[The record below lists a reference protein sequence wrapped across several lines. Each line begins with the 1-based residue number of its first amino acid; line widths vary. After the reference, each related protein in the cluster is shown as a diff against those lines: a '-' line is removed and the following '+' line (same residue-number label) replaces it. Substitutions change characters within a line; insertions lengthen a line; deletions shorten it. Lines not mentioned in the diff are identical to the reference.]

1 MMRLDRKPWHRLI
14 PLAGWIY
21 LLVAAQLA
29 CAMEPCRILIVDQ
42 DNGWPVPL
50 VELKTTHNVRFVSD
64 NAGVI
69 AFDLPELMNVQT
81 WLHVNGHGYSVKPDG
96 FGYSGV
102 RVVPRPGGSLT
113 IPVRRALP
121 AKRLG
126 RITGGGLFAESQ
138 KLGDEPNW
146 TEQGILGC
154 DSVQNAV
161 HNGKLFW
168 GWGDTTL
175 PNYPLGRFHMIGA
188 TTPLQPLKS
197 LQPPIRLRYEYFTDN
212 SGTPKNVAQ
221 MPGDGPTWLDGYVSL
236 PDQDDRQRLVA
247 TYSKIRPPLTAYE
260 QGLCVWNEDAAKFEK
275 LKVLWTKTDEKP
287 QPPPAP
293 FGHPMLCKDDT
304 GEQWVLF
311 GDPFPRLKCRAT
323 FEDWSNP
330 HQWESLT
337 PQEFVPTA
345 DGTKEVKPH
354 RGAIGWNAF
363 RRKWVTV
370 FTQLYGDSSALGEL
384 WYAEADAPTGPWSNA
399 TKVVTHDK
407 YSFYN
412 PQIHPEFTPA
422 GSPVLLFEATYT
434 KTFSKTSDPTPRHD
448 YNQVLYRLDLD
459 KM

>member
-1 MMRLDRKPWHRLI
+1 MFHRDSKPWRPLI
-14 PLAGWIY
+14 PLASWIC
-21 LLVAAQLA
+21 LLVATQPVDAL
-29 CAMEPCRILIVDQ
+29 EPCRILIID
-42 DNGWPVPL
+42 DENGWPVPL
-50 VELKTTHNVRFVSD
+50 VELKTTHKVRFVSD

-81 WLHVNGHGYSVKPDG
+81 WLHVNGHGYSVKEDR

-102 RVVPRPGGSLT
+102 RIVPRPSGSLT
-113 IPVRRALP
+113 IRVQRQLP

-138 KLGDEPNW
+138 KLGDESDW
-146 TEQGILGC
+146 TEQRILGC
-154 DSVQNAV
+154 DSVQNAI

-188 TTPLQPLKS
+188 TTPLQPLHS
-197 LQPPIRLRYEYFTDN
+197 LEPPVRLRYEYFTDD
-212 SGTPKNVAQ
+212 SGTPRNVAQ

-236 PDQDDRQRLVA
+236 PDQEDRQRLVA
-247 TYSKIRPPLTAYE
+247 TYSKIRPPLTVYE
-260 QGLCVWNEDAAKFEK
+260 RGLCVWNEDAAKFEK
-275 LKVLWTKTDEKP
+275 LKVLWTKTDEKSKPP
-287 QPPPAP
+287 QAP
-293 FGHPMLCKDDT
+293 FGHPILWKDDT

-330 HQWESLT
+330 HQWEALT
-337 PQEFVPTA
+337 PQESVLTV
-345 DGTKEVKPH
+345 DGTKHVKPH
-354 RGAIGWNAF
+354 RGAIVWNAF
-363 RRKWVTV
+363 RHKWVTV

-384 WYAEADAPTGPWSNA
+384 WYAEADAPTGQWGNA